1 MEEEKV
7 RWDFRAAVKDPKI
20 YIMLAVFAAWLFY
33 GWYTAQPLVCGRIP
47 GECMRGGI
55 EPL

>member
-33 GWYTAQPLVCGRIP
+33 GWYTAHPLVCGHIP
-47 GECMRGGI
+47 GECMRGGV